1 MSLDKQTVAKVARLA
16 RIKMTEDELDQY
28 GPQLN
33 KIIEFVE
40 QLEEVDTE
48 SVEPLPSPVDIAL
61 KLREDVVNDGGYQ
74 DKVLANSPENL
85 EGFYVVPKVVE

>member
-16 RIKMTEDELDQY
+16 RIKMTDEELDNY

-33 KIIEFVE
+33 TIISFIE

-48 SVEPLPSPVDIAL
+48 NVEPLPSSVDVAL
-61 KLREDVVNDGGYQ
+61 PLRKDVVNDG
-74 DKVLANSPENL
+74 DRREDVLANSPETL